1 MNGLWDQGFR
11 AERDL
16 ASLQS
21 AAAHL
26 ERTSDSPCIVSAKFD
41 IEYECER
48 RTFLESEISY
58 VITSQSYEVTARRC
72 TWDHNRTYWRKGLL
86 RPRFKEQGSKSTPM
100 KTVLQ
105 QGTKYWAADGE
116 DAEGTGHDEGVNC
129 EDDDEDEV
137 KSRILD
143 VMFG

>member
-1 MNGLWDQGFR
+1 MKKFPRLRQLHIYARDEDTAVVFEEHDSYETAQIRASIIRQFMNGLWDQGFR

-48 RTFLESEISY
+48 RTFLESVSKGIFCGPLEI
-58 VITSQSYEVTARRC
+58 
-72 TWDHNRTYWRKGLL
+72 
-86 RPRFKEQGSKSTPM
+86 
-100 KTVLQ
+100 
-105 QGTKYWAADGE
+105 
-116 DAEGTGHDEGVNC
+116 
-129 EDDDEDEV
+129 
-137 KSRILD
+137 
-143 VMFG
+143 